1 MSKGVELIWS
11 EFRRHVMQTVAVLTS
26 PTSLSVLLTGWLV
39 AVVAGPFGTFQTMS
53 TPLRLVYW
61 GSVILSGVALGAV
74 CRATLLT
81 FCGHWRPLLLDLQIS
96 LATTTLLAPLIY
108 TLRATL
114 DPALTRAD
122 LLPGS
127 IWVNTLFFVTPVFL
141 FHRQFGLGT
150 VEAGDTPPPPR
161 LVRRLPEAL
170 QGARILRLSGSGH
183 NVEVVT
189 DRGTETLRLRLSD
202 AIDEMEPVEGLC
214 THRSHWVALAAIT
227 ASERRQ
233 GKMFVRL
240 SNGERVPVTR
250 TYAPKLEAA
259 GLIPPRSEVEE

>member
-1 MSKGVELIWS
+1 
-11 EFRRHVMQTVAVLTS
+11 
-26 PTSLSVLLTGWLV
+26 
-39 AVVAGPFGTFQTMS
+39 MS